1 MMMPVSIP
9 VALGGCLAL
18 AIVGGG
24 VAWRLLHR
32 EQRLDARIRGL
43 HLPPQGAFGSV
54 GSDGGRQEGLR
65 QSVVHLLSGVGQWVL
80 RRRMLSAGMLEAF
93 EKSLASAGLRGTAAL
108 RLFVGAKIMAL
119 LAMPGLM
126 WLLAEEFHALPVWHL
141 LLPAA
146 GAVAGLLAPDFVLNR
161 MRERHAKRLGQE
173 LPDALDMMVICTQA
187 GLGLGPTVLRVA
199 EELVHSHKAVAI
211 EFAQTADE
219 LQIMTDA
226 QVALAH
232 LGERSGV
239 ESVRRLATT
248 LVQSAQY
255 GTPLSDA
262 LRTLA
267 AELRTELITRF
278 EARAARLPVLL
289 TMPMVLFILPCLFM
303 IVGGPAIIQV
313 MHALKH

>member
-1 MMMPVSIP
+1 MTPDSLFI
-9 VALGGCLAL
+9 ALAACLAITTLGGA
-18 AIVGGG
+18 
-24 VAWRLLHR
+24 VAFHLLRR
-32 EQRLDARIRGL
+32 EQRLDARIRAL
-43 HLPPQGAFGSV
+43 HRRPQTGFGTV
-54 GSDGGRQEGLR
+54 AADAPQEGMR
-65 QSVVHLLSGVGQWVL
+65 ETAIRMLSGVGQWVL
-80 RRRMLSAGMLEAF
+80 RRHWLSARMLGDF
-93 EKSLASAGLRGTAAL
+93 EKSLAGAGLRGSAAL
-108 RLFVGAKIMAL
+108 RLFVGAKIVAVL
-119 LAMPGLM
+119 VFPALM
-126 WLLAEEFHALPVWHL
+126 WLLAQEMAMSSLMRL
-141 LLPAA
+141 MLPAG
-146 GAVAGLLAPDFVLNR
+146 GAVVGLMAPDFVLNR
-161 MRERHAKRLGQE
+161 MRDRHTKRLGQE

-187 GLGLGPTVLRVA
+187 GLGLGPTILRVA
-199 EELVHSHKAVAI
+199 EELVHSHKGVAS

-226 QVALAH
+226 QLALTH
-232 LGERSGV
+232 LGQRSGV

-267 AELRTELITRF
+267 AELRTELVTRF

-289 TMPMVLFILPCLFM
+289 TLPMVLFILPCLFM

>member
-1 MMMPVSIP
+1 MMPVSLP
-9 VALGGCLAL
+9 LVLGGGVVVVALGSGIAFS
-18 AIVGGG
+18 
-24 VAWRLLHR
+24 LLRH
-32 EQRLDARIRGL
+32 EQRLEARIRGL
-43 HLPPQGAFGSV
+43 HLKPQAGFGSTAPEAA
-54 GSDGGRQEGLR
+54 GREGVR
-65 QSVVHLLSGVGQWVL
+65 QNVVRLLSNVGQWVL
-80 RRRMLSAGMLEAF
+80 RRRMLSPGMLEGF
-93 EKSLASAGLRGTAAL
+93 EKSLTSAGVRGTGAL
-108 RLFVGAKIMAL
+108 RLFIGAKIVAL
-119 LAMPGLM
+119 LVLPGLM
-126 WLLAEEFHALPVWHL
+126 WLLAEELHARPLWHL

-146 GAVAGLLAPDFVLNR
+146 GAVLGLLAPDFVLNR
-161 MRERHAKRLGQE
+161 MRDRHAKRLGQE

-187 GLGLGPTVLRVA
+187 GLGLGPTILRVA
-199 EELVHSHKAVAI
+199 EELVHSHKAVAV

-226 QVALAH
+226 QVALVH
-232 LGERSGV
+232 LGQRSGV

-262 LRTLA
+262 LRTLS

-303 IVGGPAIIQV
+303 IVGGPAIIEV

>member
-1 MMMPVSIP
+1 MTPISLPLALITC
-9 VALGGCLAL
+9 VAVISLGGA
-18 AIVGGG
+18 V
-24 VAWRLLHR
+24 VFHLLRH
-32 EQRLDARIRGL
+32 EQRLEARIRAL
-43 HLPPQGAFGSV
+43 HQRPQNGFGAGATASEP
-54 GSDGGRQEGLR
+54 RRGLR
-65 QSVVHLLSGVGQWVL
+65 ETAVRMLSSVGQWVL
-80 RRRMLSAGMLEAF
+80 RRRMLSARMLSDF
-93 EKSLASAGLRGTAAL
+93 EKSLAAAGLRGGAAL
-108 RLFVGAKIMAL
+108 RLFVGAKIVAVL
-119 LAMPGLM
+119 VLPGLI
-126 WLLAEEFHALPVWHL
+126 WLLAEEFAVSHLMHL
-141 LLPAA
+141 LLPAG
-146 GAVAGLLAPDFVLNR
+146 GAVLGLLAPDFVLNR
-161 MRERHAKRLGQE
+161 IRERHSKRLDQE

-199 EELVHSHKAVAI
+199 EELAYSHKAVAI

-226 QVALAH
+226 QSALTH
-232 LGERSGV
+232 LGQRSGV

-267 AELRTELITRF
+267 GELRTELVNRF

-289 TMPMVLFILPCLFM
+289 TLPMVLFILPCLFM

-313 MHALKH
+313 MHALHH